1 MVGETDKKDKD
12 ESRKIVI
19 ALIAL
24 VLVAV
29 IGALILLPALG
40 EIVAVHFSPGLGMR
54 GAAVIS
60 FFVTVA
66 LLIVFAIASGDGLLG
81 ELQFMLAGFFAFF
94 VIIWLLLAWIF

>member
-12 ESRKIVI
+12 ESRKIAI
-19 ALIAL
+19 ALISL

-40 EIVAVHFSPGLGMR
+40 EIISVHMSPGLGMR
-54 GAAVIS
+54 DAAVIS
-60 FFVTVA
+60 FFITIA
-66 LLIVFAIASGDGLLG
+66 ILIVFAISSGDGLLG

-94 VIIWLLLAWIF
+94 VIIWLMIAWIF